1 MQSEIEKETARN
13 ENNFFVSDDLK
24 DILQTYEEEKI
35 VAEKKSNEK
44 IFVYLFLGDKVFK
57 TDFIKYSSKNNRYVL
72 HTTDDLF
79 FNLKSDTLK
88 KIYIENK
95 SNYFEEDL
103 DLNKSYTYKIT
114 LRQENSY
121 IIDIKIKEEV

>member
-1 MQSEIEKETARN
+1 MQSEIEKETVRN

-35 VAEKKSNEK
+35 VAEKKSSEK
-44 IFVYLFLGDKVFK
+44 IFVYLFLGDEVFK
-57 TDFIKYSSKNNRYVL
+57 TDFIKYSSKSNRYVL

-79 FNLKSDTLK
+79 FNLKSNSLK
-88 KIYIENK
+88 KLYIENK
-95 SNYFEEDL
+95 SNYFEEKL
-103 DLNKSYTYKIT
+103 CLNKSYTYKIT